1 MKEFRLGKEALI
13 LAIMTLITAMTWAG
27 LEVYRVSIKTTIP
40 KITQE
45 QMRSLDPSL
54 DTKVIE
60 DLKADLSFSDEEL
73 NLSSLPLSTESATEN
88 Q

>member
-1 MKEFRLGKEALI
+1 MKEFRLGKDALI
-13 LAIMTLITAMTWAG
+13 LAIMTLITAMTWVG

-54 DTKVIE
+54 DTKVIK

-73 NLSSLPLSTESATEN
+73 NLSSLSLGTESATEN

>member
-13 LAIMTLITAMTWAG
+13 LAIMTLITAMTWVG

>member
-1 MKEFRLGKEALI
+1 MKEFRLGKDALI
-13 LAIMTLITAMTWAG
+13 LAIMTLITAMTWVG

-45 QMRSLDPSL
+45 QMQSMDSSL